1 MTNTSF
7 SVAVAKPRDTL
18 HISKMADGV
27 YVHSGDSGSGD
38 MVYLKKGELVTII
51 NKGGFHILKCKE
63 IGTHLELFPA
73 KWLSVNA
80 CMWGPYEE

>member
-7 SVAVAKPRDTL
+7 TVAVAKPRFEF
-18 HISKMADGV
+18 HISKMADGA
-27 YVHSGDSGSGD
+27 YVHSGDSGSAD
-38 MVYLKKGELVTII
+38 LVYLKKGELVTII
-51 NKGGFHILKCKE
+51 HKDGFNILKCKE
-63 IGTHLELFPA
+63 IGTHPDLFPA